1 MSQSPAHS
9 LASALILAGMP
20 AVIGWDGAVADAAAT
35 RFAARLYQR
44 LADRELLALAVAD
57 ARRALLEAEAE
68 GIKGNWHLARLW
80 LGSNAEGAA
89 PLVAGSR
96 KRSLLP
102 ADHGQK
108 SFLGKEV
115 PVASHALF
123 VGRRRELQSALRA
136 LEEGRHAGVILT
148 GMGRLGKS
156 SLAARIANRR
166 REDFALAVL
175 HGHFGVPDL
184 LEKLSASLK
193 SYRPAR
199 ELIRDGQKNVL
210 AAYR

>member
-1 MSQSPAHS
+1 M
-9 LASALILAGMP
+9 
-20 AVIGWDGAVADAAAT
+20 
-35 RFAARLYQR
+35 
-44 LADRELLALAVAD
+44 
-57 ARRALLEAEAE
+57 
-68 GIKGNWHLARLW
+68 
-80 LGSNAEGAA
+80 
-89 PLVAGSR
+89 AGSR